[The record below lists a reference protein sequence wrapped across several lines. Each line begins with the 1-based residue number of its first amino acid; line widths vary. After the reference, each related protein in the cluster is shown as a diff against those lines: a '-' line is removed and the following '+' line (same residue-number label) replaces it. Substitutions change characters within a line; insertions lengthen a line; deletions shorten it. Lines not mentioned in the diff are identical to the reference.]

1 MINYLLSKFI
11 QGGDEHTSKRNTRL
25 LLSITT
31 SVLTKLIGVG
41 STLITIPLT
50 LNYLGTESFGVWM
63 VISSVVGFMS
73 FSDLGI
79 GMGLQNALSKAYGE
93 EDTSSQKYY
102 VSNAYALAII
112 VVCVAS
118 TTLITISYFVPI
130 ERLFKITDQVQ
141 LDNAVSAFKYCVLAF
156 FMGIPVALIQRV
168 LGGLQKTYVANN
180 VMLVGSVIS
189 LCSIFTSVY
198 LDLGIVGLSLLF
210 VLSPLIAQ
218 LIYSIYFFFFKQAVL
233 RPRLRFLSR
242 SHVSSII
249 STGAWTLCVQI
260 IYTAKMNVPTM
271 IISASLGLLAVSEFS
286 IVQKLTGLL
295 ATMVGMALQPLW
307 VVYGEAY
314 YRGDREWIEKTL
326 TRSLQVVLVLTGAAA
341 IAFQYVGQ
349 WLITAWIGD
358 GVLPSLALIAG
369 FSLWMITS
377 NINICFV
384 MLLNGTG
391 NFKRQA
397 MYSIFCVG
405 GALLLVA
412 ELVEDVGLVGVIL
425 IIFLMAELMRLPFN
439 YFETKR
445 IVNHLDKKVD

>member
-141 LDNAVSAFKYCVLAF
+141 LDNAVSA
-156 FMGIPVALIQRV
+156 
-168 LGGLQKTYVANN
+168 
-180 VMLVGSVIS
+180 
-189 LCSIFTSVY
+189 
-198 LDLGIVGLSLLF
+198 LS
-210 VLSPLIAQ
+210 SC
-218 LIYSIYFFFFKQAVL
+218 
-233 RPRLRFLSR
+233 
-242 SHVSSII
+242 
-249 STGAWTLCVQI
+249 T
-260 IYTAKMNVPTM
+260 
-271 IISASLGLLAVSEFS
+271 
-286 IVQKLTGLL
+286 
-295 ATMVGMALQPLW
+295 
-307 VVYGEAY
+307 
-314 YRGDREWIEKTL
+314 
-326 TRSLQVVLVLTGAAA
+326 
-341 IAFQYVGQ
+341 
-349 WLITAWIGD
+349 
-358 GVLPSLALIAG
+358 
-369 FSLWMITS
+369 
-377 NINICFV
+377 
-384 MLLNGTG
+384 
-391 NFKRQA
+391 
-397 MYSIFCVG
+397 
-405 GALLLVA
+405 
-412 ELVEDVGLVGVIL
+412 
-425 IIFLMAELMRLPFN
+425 
-439 YFETKR
+439 
-445 IVNHLDKKVD
+445 